1 MATNQFEVFGVDLR
15 DIGRLWLTAWRDL
28 LFGEDSPLRQ
38 RLDSMVSLTTPEGTM
53 TTYQAGKAVGNNE
66 VPIQAIAVPDE
77 LVLSRTLSLPAIAE
91 ADLDA
96 ALMLEVSA
104 SSPFAPDD
112 TAAGWRVTRTEVGGE
127 LQVDLVIVSRSA
139 AVAFMGEVHGLHDA
153 GARELWAKSDTSWVL
168 FRGFGEKRRESD
180 YRRRLWWAG
189 GWVSVS
195 LALVLV
201 LAGLSTFFAS
211 RELVQLEDLQRE
223 ARQAARDALVLRDE
237 LAEVNAAIVELNTL
251 RRQLPSPQI
260 EIARLTNLLPDTAYV
275 VQYTQNG
282 RKIRLRGRSTD
293 AAALQQA
300 LTDEPI
306 FLSVTAPQAISRV
319 GNSNE
324 EQFFLDLE
332 LKVNR
337 Q

>member
-1 MATNQFEVFGVDLR
+1 
-15 DIGRLWLTAWRDL
+15 
-28 LFGEDSPLRQ
+28 
-38 RLDSMVSLTTPEGTM
+38 
-53 TTYQAGKAVGNNE
+53 
-66 VPIQAIAVPDE
+66 
-77 LVLSRTLSLPAIAE
+77 
-91 ADLDA
+91 
-96 ALMLEVSA
+96 
-104 SSPFAPDD
+104 
-112 TAAGWRVTRTEVGGE
+112 
-127 LQVDLVIVSRSA
+127 
-139 AVAFMGEVHGLHDA
+139 
-153 GARELWAKSDTSWVL
+153 
-168 FRGFGEKRRESD
+168 
-180 YRRRLWWAG
+180 
-189 GWVSVS
+189 
-195 LALVLV
+195 LVLV